1 MIAKIEG
8 LVKLVT
14 SNLPKVSKAK
24 LPMWVIIVFATLYL
38 ALPLLFIVAWVDDWK
53 TTGKPDLAML
63 DTFTKTSAGTTTVI
77 AFLATY
83 LVDKDRNGIPDTLEK
98 GETK

>member
-8 LVKLVT
+8 LVKLVVK
-14 SNLPKVSKAK
+14 NLPKLGKAK

-38 ALPLLFIVAWVDDWK
+38 ALPLLFIVAWIDDWK
-53 TTGKPDLAML
+53 TTGKPDLVML

-83 LVDKDRNGIPDTLEK
+83 LVDKDRDGIPDTLEK
-98 GETK
+98 EETK

>member
-8 LVKLVT
+8 LVKLVM
-14 SNLPKVSKAK
+14 SNLPKVSNAK

-98 GETK
+98 EETK